1 MCKVSSKEDQNI
13 AIDYIYCLSYVYSN
27 VELFKQCT
35 LCTLECNLDTR
46 QRSSQQILDLADYLH
61 MHQTYYN
68 PIRSFESSSSF
79 CSEIPLWIELDKYT
93 NFKSFFDYFKSKYD
107 CNDVMLVWDMDTV
120 QYYWRHFYNIDI
132 EEFCRI
138 QNWKC
143 TETMDVRGSEA
154 SITILFNLDDFHHE
168 YITRAKNQLVIV
180 TIIEYARVRYVLPS
194 I

>member
-1 MCKVSSKEDQNI
+1 MCKVSSKEDQN
-13 AIDYIYCLSYVYSN
+13 IDYIYCLSYVYSN

-35 LCTLECNLDTR
+35 LCTLEYNLDKR
-46 QRSSQQILDLADYLH
+46 QRSSQQILDLADYL
-61 MHQTYYN
+61 QTHSVN
-68 PIRSFESSSSF
+68 HPIKRYESSSSF
-79 CSEIPLWIELDKYT
+79 NSDIPLWIELDKYT
-93 NFKSFFDYFKSKYD
+93 NVKSFFDYFKSKYD
-107 CNDVMLVWDMDTV
+107 CNDVMLVWDVDTV
-120 QYYWRHFYNIDI
+120 QYYWRHFYNI